1 MSDPDIGDRLD
12 KGAFMRFIIL
22 FLASILLHS
31 YVWAEDH
38 ADQKQ
43 APVKQTPEFAKFMKD
58 MDAGMKKMMDDM
70 NAPGHS
76 GDPDVDFLA
85 MMVPHHEGAVE
96 MARLVLIHGR
106 DPMVRRLAEDI
117 IAGQQVEIEA
127 MKRRLMILR
136 SGPEPEPGGFPAL
149 GGTRGQSD
157 ADEKRN
163 R

>member
-1 MSDPDIGDRLD
+1 
-12 KGAFMRFIIL
+12 MRS
-22 FLASILLHS
+22 AILLLAFILMYAS
-31 YVWAEDH
+31 AWAEDH
-38 ADQKQ
+38 ADHKQ
-43 APVKQTPEFAKFMKD
+43 VPEKQTPEFTQFMKE
-58 MDAGMKKMMDDM
+58 MDACMNKMLNDM
-70 NAPGHS
+70 HAPNYS

-106 DPMVRRLAEDI
+106 DPLVRRLAEDI

-136 SGPEPEPGGFPAL
+136 NGPDLDPGGFPAL

-157 ADEKRN
+157 TDKKKK
-163 R
+163 